1 MASLRANFPVW
12 QTVDTYLRN
21 WRLDKA
27 WDAIYQRLRNLNRV
41 MSGQEESP
49 REVIVDS
56 QSVPTSTMLN
66 KAVGYD
72 THKPSKGRKRYTVV
86 DTLVLVMC
94 VLVSCANV
102 RKEKE
107 VRKS

>member
-66 KAVGYD
+66 KAVGCD

-86 DTLVLVMC
+86 DTLGLVMC